1 MIMGHKNRCLFEGS
15 KAWLFCC
22 CRSRTQII
30 CLRQRNCIGKIKFRW
45 ELHFAKKV
53 IVVRTSEEEEDDA
66 LSTKFAKKQRFAL
79 EKHGGAERPENK
91 SVNIDGIDTQ
101 NTGNAA

>member
-1 MIMGHKNRCLFEGS
+1 MAFLLLPLANANHLFTS
-15 KAWLFCC
+15 TK
-22 CRSRTQII
+22 
-30 CLRQRNCIGKIKFRW
+30 
-45 ELHFAKKV
+45 LHWQNKV
-53 IVVRTSEEEEDDA
+53 SLGVALCQKSDRRSEEEEDDA